1 MAEPAGEFKSKRTG
15 FTLTKT
21 ADGQIQQTGSYEGT
35 ATGFGAFFGT
45 MTLTQPLEEA
55 GANSGTC
62 TWIAKAI
69 LEDKSILADLAEGTW
84 ERMGSDLRFK
94 VLLNNNLSDGRKLR
108 CEGVADSEAGT
119 FEGQIYEI

>member
-1 MAEPAGEFKSKRTG
+1 MSEPVGEFKSKRTG

-21 ADGQIQQTGSYEGT
+21 ADGQIQQTSSYEGT

-94 VLLNNNLSDGRKLR
+94 VLLKNNLSDGRKLR

>member
-1 MAEPAGEFKSKRTG
+1 MAEPLGEFKSKRTG
-15 FTLTKT
+15 FALTKT
-21 ADGQIQQTGSYEGT
+21 ADGQIQQTASYEGT

-69 LEDKSILADLAEGTW
+69 LDDKSILADLAEGTW

-94 VLLNNNLSDGRKLR
+94 VLLKNNLSDGRKLR

-119 FEGQIYEI
+119 FEGQMYEA

>member
-21 ADGQIQQTGSYEGT
+21 ADGQIQQTASYEGT

-45 MTLTQPLEEA
+45 MTLTQPLADA
-55 GANSGTC
+55 GANRGTC

-94 VLLNNNLSDGRKLR
+94 VLLKNNLSDGRKLR